1 LSSILPV
8 WRPPQ
13 HQYGSVAWYCAHA
26 MIRLLV
32 LDVEGVITLPG
43 GSQYPWPLEEMLS
56 VRRAL
61 AEAPFGCI
69 LCTGR
74 QVPYGEAVIQA
85 LDLFRPLPQDAAA
98 CARRAGFEIGRAHV

>member
-1 LSSILPV
+1 MTACEECESA
-8 WRPPQ
+8 RPKNPI
-13 HQYGSVAWYCAHA
+13 SVSQAQCFGRRGPAPA

-32 LDVEGVITLPG
+32 LDVEGVITLAG
-43 GSQYPWPLEEMLS
+43 GSQYPWPLEEMLA

-61 AEAPFGCI
+61 ATASFGCI

-85 LDLFRPLPQDAAA
+85 LDLFRPLRADAAA
-98 CARRAGFEIGRAHV
+98 HVRAI

>member
-1 LSSILPV
+1 MISQPKRIGSPSS
-8 WRPPQ
+8 RP
-13 HQYGSVAWYCAHA
+13 A

-43 GSQYPWPLEEMLS
+43 GSQYPWPLEEMLA

-61 AEAPFGCI
+61 ASAPFACI

-85 LDLFRPLPQDAAA
+85 LDLFRPLPADAAA
-98 CARRAGFEIGRAHV
+98 PARSIGGQALQGWP